1 MHLRKAVLCITVLLA
16 FLFIDCCT
24 ALVPWAYST
33 RNTCS
38 LAARHVAR
46 KSGQPQKTSS
56 KINPVKELLGS
67 PQDPAMN
74 ALEESLKRQRQQQQ
88 QKSRIDSLHQVIL
101 SNPSNIDAMRAR
113 AALLRTSIL
122 KQQLELQNLERQ
134 IICCSQG
141 QIFSDENN
149 PTLQLQLQ
157 KLINTFTSSTNVLLR
172 KLSRVQAKIGPSNQ
186 QWKNVGE
193 YVASQTATGARIVGG
208 LVQNPQ
214 RLKYFVDPETP
225 TLVPHVPAILARLD
239 KLEVHVNPILER
251 VLNNRRHLASIEPY
265 LDDILERFDDIEP
278 HLPWILDNIDTLAP
292 YCGLLLKHIDE
303 LLLYADADDYSND
316 CGDNKGEN
324 GYALAEQ
331 LLPYLEYYVS
341 RLDVIGPHLPLLRP
355 HVPQLLR
362 NNRIGNISPH
372 IDRLFARGYQ
382 DLSASANMDV
392 LLFWFGWTLRIPGL
406 PRAFFAIPGS
416 PRIVSFLANRLPKRF
431 VRGYCRNVTCLVDN
445 DYGRNWNQ
453 LRKKEF

>member
-1 MHLRKAVLCITVLLA
+1 MKALIVIQVAKPFLLA
-16 FLFIDCCT
+16 CLVIQAST
-24 ALVPWAYST
+24 ALLPTSRQTISPVCR
-33 RNTCS
+33 RNGNCKQFMT
-38 LAARHVAR
+38 
-46 KSGQPQKTSS
+46 KTP
-56 KINPVKELLGS
+56 ID
-67 PQDPAMN
+67 Q
-74 ALEESLKRQRQQQQ
+74 SLKRLDPFEKAMQTN
-88 QKSRIDSLHQVIL
+88 L
-101 SNPSNIDAMRAR
+101 NPSNLDAMRAR

-122 KQQLELQNLERQ
+122 KQQLELQKLERE

-141 QIFSDENN
+141 QDYSEQHDPI
-149 PTLQLQLQ
+149 LQLQS
-157 KLINTFTSSTNVLLR
+157 IFNTFAYSTNVLVR
-172 KLSRVQAKIGPSNQ
+172 KLSRVQGKVGPSNQ
-186 QWKNVGE
+186 QWKSVGD
-193 YVASQTATGARIVGG
+193 YVASQTATGARIVRG

-239 KLEVHVNPILER
+239 KLEMHVNPILER

-278 HLPWILDNIDTLAP
+278 HLPWILDNIDALAP

-303 LLLYADADDYSND
+303 LLLYADADDYAP
-316 CGDNKGEN
+316 GDN

-331 LLPYLEYYVS
+331 LLPYLEYYIS

-362 NNRIGNISPH
+362 YNRIGNISPH

-406 PRAFFAIPGS
+406 PRLFFALPGS
-416 PRIVSFLANRLPKRF
+416 PRIVSLLANRLPKRF
-431 VRGYCRNVTCLVDN
+431 VRGYCRDVTCQVDN
-445 DYGRNWNQ
+445 DYGGNWNK
-453 LRKKEF
+453 LKKGT

>member
-1 MHLRKAVLCITVLLA
+1 MKSWWLSVSASVLVVKVTVFLLISYNAKALLPEPAIWIGRKTFALDAWDSSNQSDERRGDLVLNAV
-16 FLFIDCCT
+16 D
-24 ALVPWAYST
+24 
-33 RNTCS
+33 
-38 LAARHVAR
+38 
-46 KSGQPQKTSS
+46 Q
-56 KINPVKELLGS
+56 
-67 PQDPAMN
+67 
-74 ALEESLKRQRQQQQ
+74 SLKRQEKRHQQRLDPLDQAIQ
-88 QKSRIDSLHQVIL
+88 T
-101 SNPSNIDAMRAR
+101 NPSNLDAMRAR
-113 AALLRTSIL
+113 AALLRKSIL
-122 KQQLELQNLERQ
+122 KQQVELQKIERE

-141 QIFSDENN
+141 QDYSEQNQNKIQVQNQNDQA
-149 PTLQLQLQ
+149 LQLQRVF
-157 KLINTFTSSTNVLLR
+157 NTFTYSTNVLLR
-172 KLSRVQAKIGPSNQ
+172 KLSRVRDKIGPSNQ
-186 QWKNVGE
+186 QWRSVGD
-193 YVASQTATGARIVGG
+193 YVVSQTATGARIVGG

-239 KLEVHVNPILER
+239 KLEMHVNPILER

-303 LLLYADADDYSND
+303 LLLYADADDY
-316 CGDNKGEN
+316 GDADANEN

-355 HVPQLLR
+355 HVPKLLQ

-372 IDRLFARGYQ
+372 IDRLFARGYR
-382 DLSASANMDV
+382 DLSASANLDV

-406 PRAFFAIPGS
+406 PRLFFALPGS

-431 VRGYCRNVTCLVDN
+431 VRGYCRGVTCLVDN
-445 DYGRNWNQ
+445 DYGGNWNK
-453 LRKKEF
+453 LKKES

>member
-1 MHLRKAVLCITVLLA
+1 MKSRMLSVQASSLLVLLTVLSDAKALIPSALHGRTA
-16 FLFIDCCT
+16 F
-24 ALVPWAYST
+24 ALDAWDLSK
-33 RNTCS
+33 
-38 LAARHVAR
+38 
-46 KSGQPQKTSS
+46 KSD
-56 KINPVKELLGS
+56 ELLVS
-67 PQDPAMN
+67 NSAEQYDANQSQDIAIN
-74 ALEESLKRQRQQQQ
+74 ALEQSLKLQRQRQQQRLDPLDQ
-88 QKSRIDSLHQVIL
+88 AIQK
-101 SNPSNIDAMRAR
+101 NPSDLDAMRAR
-113 AALLRTSIL
+113 AGLLRTSIL
-122 KQQLELQNLERQ
+122 KQQVELQKLERE

-141 QIFSDENN
+141 QDYSEQKDQS
-149 PTLQLQLQ
+149 LQLQRMFT
-157 KLINTFTSSTNVLLR
+157 TFIYSTNVLLR
-172 KLSRVQAKIGPSNQ
+172 KLSRVQGKIGPSNQ
-186 QWKNVGE
+186 QWRSVGD
-193 YVASQTATGARIVGG
+193 YVVSQTATGARIVGG

-239 KLEVHVNPILER
+239 KLEMHVNPILER

-265 LDDILERFDDIEP
+265 LSDILERFDDIEP

-303 LLLYADADDYSND
+303 LLLYAHTDDYDSA
-316 CGDNKGEN
+316 GDEN
-324 GYALAEQ
+324 RYALAEQ

-355 HVPQLLR
+355 HVPQLLL

-406 PRAFFAIPGS
+406 PRLFFALPGS

-431 VRGYCRNVTCLVDN
+431 VRGYCRGVTCQVDN
-445 DYGRNWNQ
+445 DYGGNWNK
-453 LRKKEF
+453 LKKGS

>member
-1 MHLRKAVLCITVLLA
+1 MKSCWTSLSTSVLVFKVTVFLLICNNVDALIPEPVSLIGRKTLALDAWDSSNRAGERRGDLVL
-16 FLFIDCCT
+16 
-24 ALVPWAYST
+24 
-33 RNTCS
+33 
-38 LAARHVAR
+38 
-46 KSGQPQKTSS
+46 
-56 KINPVKELLGS
+56 
-67 PQDPAMN
+67 N
-74 ALEESLKRQRQQQQ
+74 ALDQSLKSQRKRPQQRLDPLDQAI
-88 QKSRIDSLHQVIL
+88 QK
-101 SNPSNIDAMRAR
+101 NPSNLDAMRAR
-113 AALLRTSIL
+113 AALLRKSIL
-122 KQQLELQNLERQ
+122 KQQVELQKLERE
-134 IICCSQG
+134 IVCCSQG
-141 QIFSDENN
+141 QEYSEQNQNKIQVQNQNDQA
-149 PTLQLQLQ
+149 LQLQRVF
-157 KLINTFTSSTNVLLR
+157 NTFTYSTNVLLR
-172 KLSRVQAKIGPSNQ
+172 KLSRVRDKIGPSNQ
-186 QWKNVGE
+186 HWRSVGD
-193 YVASQTATGARIVGG
+193 YVVSQTATGARIVGD

-239 KLEVHVNPILER
+239 KLEMHVNPILER

-303 LLLYADADDYSND
+303 LLLYADADDYG
-316 CGDNKGEN
+316 GDADANEN

-355 HVPQLLR
+355 HVPKLLQ

-372 IDRLFARGYQ
+372 IDRLFARGYS
-382 DLSASANMDV
+382 DLSASANLDV

-406 PRAFFAIPGS
+406 PRLFFALPGS

-431 VRGYCRNVTCLVDN
+431 VRGYCRGVTCLVDN
-445 DYGRNWNQ
+445 DYGGNWNK
-453 LRKKEF
+453 LKKES